1 MSIKVVKG
9 FSLQLNL
16 NLKKSEEEE
25 SICLSIEENLPQLV
39 VEQKTCQLIGQQSQ
53 GKAYLDLS
61 KVCKCQFSQE
71 YLYLIENLSKKNK
84 FEKTMPVQFNNLE
97 NDQEK
102 IKFLTQ
108 DQLVNNVI
116 LTKNSYEHNEES
128 ITIYD
133 FSNISEIMQLFLN
146 NFWIEFALMKENNQL
161 ISKLIFNNVTFVIN
175 KIDQSSNNL
184 QIISNPVMQ
193 LLASKTK
200 AKISQISQKST
211 NNKNEKDQI
220 NNTIRTGYLSMDS
233 KQRIIP
239 LLAQDEG
246 VYKVPLIGI
255 WIQSDENV
263 NDIFLWTLFI
273 EYAKNG
279 AMKKCNL
286 SNNSSSA
293 QNNQKTSSTL
303 FSTVPNYSDISFLF
317 VWFQSCDVTNPL
329 FFQIQI
335 TQSSINKCFQKAQ
348 LSSTSSVIKFDYRYS
363 KFKPVNIIENG
374 LNHTFEAQ
382 DQINK
387 PNKQQSNIAN
397 LMKGE
402 ENKLIENPKCQNGKE
417 QNIFKQFSQK
427 QGIELLES
435 QNKFQ
440 QSFKENDRIS
450 SNKQKQVKDED
461 FKLKSSLTNTSED
474 FFPIKDYNLQ
484 SQNAGQKDKSL
495 SESYKNDNLKLS
507 TRDLNIS
514 LNQSKQV
521 QSKGVDA
528 KQLDFKEQITSTR
541 LRSQSQYNSNQ
552 SQQTQSNL
560 VANPEKYLNSQM
572 QLLDS
577 QKQIMESK
585 KILEERKINKKE
597 VTNQVEK
604 EKQLFYKS
612 SNQNQSSS
620 SANQKDLTQFQ
631 HNTLK
636 QHQTLFE
643 QNSKIEEL
651 EKQIQQLKKEL
662 QLSKS
667 KDKYSPRVLE
677 NGNSGNS
684 EYSTVKKRS
693 SKSVYSTNST
703 CGVGSGGSLGSGNT
717 NSSKGGSKFV
727 SRINKS
733 TIESPTVNPIIKSS
747 IEKVSDNCQA
757 SSFAKNQRN
766 QYSANSQAT
775 TATGNK
781 SIDSRLLSQNQNNSF
796 NMTNKSLNT
805 YKYLSGFSNN
815 KDIDLTIGQLQ
826 SNEKPPIG
834 CLSTARSNQLRSS
847 IKNINQALNTQ
858 RTSSSKQLQKQQ
870 ASSSSGSGANIKR
883 SRFLE
888 CNDELPRIK
897 FDFSNI
903 NDNEESD
910 EDSSNEIKNKSD
922 KLLKY
927 KLHSNTNQSKTQSIK
942 LNNFINF

>member
-25 SICLSIEENLPQLV
+25 SICLSIEENLPSLV

-71 YLYLIENLSKKNK
+71 YLYLIENLSRKSK

-128 ITIYD
+128 ITVYD
-133 FSNISEIMQLFLN
+133 FSSISEIMQLFLN

-184 QIISNPVMQ
+184 QILSNQVMQ

-200 AKISQISQKST
+200 AKLNSINQKSI
-211 NNKNEKDQI
+211 NNKSEKYQI
-220 NNTIRTGYLSMDS
+220 NNIIRTGYLSMDS
-233 KQRIIP
+233 KQRIVP
-239 LLAQDEG
+239 LSAQDEG

-286 SNNSSSA
+286 SNSSQSA
-293 QNNQKTSSTL
+293 QNSQKTSSAL
-303 FSTVPNYSDISFLF
+303 FSNVPNYSDISFLF
-317 VWFQSCDVTNPL
+317 VWFQSSDVTNPL

-335 TQSSINKCFQKAQ
+335 TQSSLNKCFQKAQ

-382 DQINK
+382 DQLNK
-387 PNKQQSNIAN
+387 PNKEQPYVAN
-397 LMKGE
+397 LIKDE
-402 ENKLIENPKCQNGKE
+402 ENKLTENKEFSKYQNGKE
-417 QNIFKQFSQK
+417 QNVFKQFSQK
-427 QGIELLES
+427 QGNELLGS

-440 QSFKENDRIS
+440 QSFKENALNVS
-450 SNKQKQVKDED
+450 KKQFKDDD

-484 SQNAGQKDKSL
+484 SHNAGQKDKSL
-495 SESYKNDNLKLS
+495 SESYKTDNLKLS

-521 QSKGVDA
+521 LSKGVDA
-528 KQLDFKEQITSTR
+528 KQLETKEQIASTKA
-541 LRSQSQYNSNQ
+541 RSQSLFNSKQNQ
-552 SQQTQSNL
+552 QIKSNL
-560 VANPEKYLNSQM
+560 VANAEKYPNSQM

-585 KILEERKINKKE
+585 KILEDRKLNKKE
-597 VTNQVEK
+597 GMIQDEK

-612 SNQNQSSS
+612 SNYNQSSS
-620 SANQKDLTQFQ
+620 TNQKDLTEFQ

-662 QLSKS
+662 QQSKS
-667 KDKYSPRVLE
+667 KDKYSPRILE
-677 NGNSGNS
+677 NGNS

-693 SKSVYSTNST
+693 SKSVYSTNSIS
-703 CGVGSGGSLGSGNT
+703 GVDSGGSLGSGNT

-733 TIESPTVNPIIKSS
+733 TIESPRVNTIIKNS
-747 IEKVSDNCQA
+747 IEKVSDNCQV

-796 NMTNKSLNT
+796 NITDKSLNT
-805 YKYLSGFSNN
+805 YKYLSGFSSN

-847 IKNINQALNTQ
+847 IKNINQGLNTQ

-870 ASSSSGSGANIKR
+870 AASQSSESGANIKR

-910 EDSSNEIKNKSD
+910 EDSSNESKNKSD

-927 KLHSNTNQSKTQSIK
+927 KLHSNMNTSKTQSIK

>member
-16 NLKKSEEEE
+16 NLKKSEEED

-39 VEQKTCQLIGQQSQ
+39 VEQKTCQLIGQQPQ

-71 YLYLIENLSKKNK
+71 YLYLIENLSKKSK

-97 NDQEK
+97 NEQDK

-116 LTKNSYEHNEES
+116 LTKNSYEHNEEN

-184 QIISNPVMQ
+184 QILPNPVMQ

-200 AKISQISQKST
+200 AKLNPQNQKT
-211 NNKNEKDQI
+211 LNGKNERDQT
-220 NNTIRTGYLSMDS
+220 NSTIRTGYLSMDS
-233 KQRIIP
+233 KQRIVP

-286 SNNSSSA
+286 SNSSPSA

-317 VWFQSCDVTNPL
+317 VWFQSSDVTSPL
-329 FFQIQI
+329 YFQIQI
-335 TQSSINKCFQKAQ
+335 TQSSLNKCFQKAQ
-348 LSSTSSVIKFDYRYS
+348 LSSSSSVIKFDYRYS

-382 DQINK
+382 DQVNK
-387 PNKQQSNIAN
+387 PIKQQQIITNS
-397 LMKGE
+397 MKSE
-402 ENKLIENPKCQNGKE
+402 DIKLTENKEFSKYQNGKD

-440 QSFKENDRIS
+440 KENTQIV
-450 SNKQKQVKDED
+450 SNKQKTFKDDD

-484 SQNAGQKDKSL
+484 SHNAGQKDKSPL

-521 QSKGVDA
+521 QSKGVDEQ
-528 KQLDFKEQITSTR
+528 QLDVKEQTKV
-541 LRSQSQYNSNQ
+541 RSQSLYNSKQ
-552 SQQTQSNL
+552 SQQIQNNL
-560 VANPEKYLNSQM
+560 AANSEKYPNSQL

-585 KILEERKINKKE
+585 KILEERKLNKKDGII
-597 VTNQVEK
+597 QDEK

-612 SNQNQSSS
+612 NNYNQSCPT
-620 SANQKDLTQFQ
+620 NQKDLTQFQ

-662 QLSKS
+662 QYSKS

-693 SKSVYSTNST
+693 SKSVYSTNSIS
-703 CGVGSGGSLGSGNT
+703 GVGSGGSLASGNT

-733 TIESPTVNPIIKSS
+733 QIESPSVNSIIKNS
-747 IEKVSDNCQA
+747 IEKVSDNCQV
-757 SSFAKNQRN
+757 SSFTKNQRN
-766 QYSANSQAT
+766 LYSANSQAT

-781 SIDSRLLSQNQNNSF
+781 SIDSRLFSQNQNNSF
-796 NMTNKSLNT
+796 NITNKSLNT
-805 YKYLSGFSNN
+805 CKYLSGFSSN

-847 IKNINQALNTQ
+847 IKNINQGLNTQ
-858 RTSSSKQLQKQQ
+858 RTSSSKQLQRQQ
-870 ASSSSGSGANIKR
+870 ATSSSGNGANIKR

-910 EDSSNEIKNKSD
+910 EESSNESKNKSD

-927 KLHSNTNQSKTQSIK
+927 KLHSNMNTSKTSSIK